1 MGCSGLAKLLRQV
14 TIVQEVRMK
23 STKGKAAG
31 CALAVGAVFMMFPGT
46 ALAAD
51 EVWNYRGVVDSLSG
65 VVIRTAA
72 SESSGV
78 AGYLQTG
85 GTADV
90 IEAEGDWYLVVSG
103 DVTGYIKSE
112 YLALGDTAEYLAG
125 VYGYEGVETYWDGVA
140 LFSEPDA
147 NSSIVYEADAYEQF
161 VLLED
166 EGSWLK
172 VQDED
177 GAVLYVPAEGVRDT
191 VVMAKA
197 TTDSTMGGS
206 TGTSGSQ
213 DSSSSDAAVYDSGS
227 TESYETEAPV
237 YETEPTYETE
247 APVNETESTYETET
261 PVYETE
267 PTYETE
273 APVYET
279 EPTYETEAPVYETE
293 PTYETEAP
301 VYETEPT
308 YETEAPV
315 YETEP
320 TYETEAPVYETE
332 PTYETEAPDSGSSSG
347 TSSGSDLDLLAAL
360 IYCEAGNQ
368 SREGMVAVGAVVMNR
383 VASSSFPNSISEVI
397 YQSGQ
402 FTPASSGTLSQAL
415 ANGVPSSC
423 YEAAQAAM
431 NGENPVGDAL
441 YFNAGSGQGMQI
453 GDHQFY

>member
-247 APVNETESTYETET
+247 APV
-261 PVYETE
+261 
-267 PTYETE
+267 
-273 APVYET
+273 
-279 EPTYETEAPVYETE
+279 
-293 PTYETEAP
+293 
-301 VYETEPT
+301 YETEPT

>member
-1 MGCSGLAKLLRQV
+1 
-14 TIVQEVRMK
+14 MK

-197 TTDSTMGGS
+197 TTDSTTGGS

-247 APVNETESTYETET
+247 APVNETES
-261 PVYETE
+261 
-267 PTYETE
+267 
-273 APVYET
+273 
-279 EPTYETEAPVYETE
+279 TYETEAPVYETE

>member
-247 APVNETESTYETET
+247 APVNETESTYETE
-261 PVYETE
+261 
-267 PTYETE
+267 
-273 APVYET
+273 
-279 EPTYETEAPVYETE
+279 
-293 PTYETEAP
+293 AP

>member
-247 APVNETESTYETET
+247 APVNETESTYETE
-261 PVYETE
+261 
-267 PTYETE
+267 
-273 APVYET
+273 
-279 EPTYETEAPVYETE
+279 APVYETE

>member
-1 MGCSGLAKLLRQV
+1 
-14 TIVQEVRMK
+14 MK
-23 STKGKAAG
+23 STKCKAAG

-247 APVNETESTYETET
+247 APVNETESTYETE
-261 PVYETE
+261 
-267 PTYETE
+267 
-273 APVYET
+273 
-279 EPTYETEAPVYETE
+279 
-293 PTYETEAP
+293 AP

>member
-1 MGCSGLAKLLRQV
+1 M
-14 TIVQEVRMK
+14 
-23 STKGKAAG
+23 
-31 CALAVGAVFMMFPGT
+31 
-46 ALAAD
+46 
-51 EVWNYRGVVDSLSG
+51 
-65 VVIRTAA
+65 
-72 SESSGV
+72 
-78 AGYLQTG
+78 
-85 GTADV
+85 
-90 IEAEGDWYLVVSG
+90 
-103 DVTGYIKSE
+103 TGYIKSE

-197 TTDSTMGGS
+197 TTDSTTGGS

-247 APVNETESTYETET
+247 APVNETES
-261 PVYETE
+261 
-267 PTYETE
+267 TYETE

>member
-197 TTDSTMGGS
+197 TTDSTTGGS

-227 TESYETEAPV
+227 TESYETEA
-237 YETEPTYETE
+237 
-247 APVNETESTYETET
+247 

>member
-197 TTDSTMGGS
+197 TTDSTTGGS

-227 TESYETEAPV
+227 TES
-237 YETEPTYETE
+237 
-247 APVNETESTYETET
+247 
-261 PVYETE
+261 
-267 PTYETE
+267 
-273 APVYET
+273 
-279 EPTYETEAPVYETE
+279 
-293 PTYETEAP
+293 
-301 VYETEPT
+301 

>member
-1 MGCSGLAKLLRQV
+1 M
-14 TIVQEVRMK
+14 
-23 STKGKAAG
+23 
-31 CALAVGAVFMMFPGT
+31 
-46 ALAAD
+46 
-51 EVWNYRGVVDSLSG
+51 DSLSG

-247 APVNETESTYETET
+247 APV
-261 PVYETE
+261 
-267 PTYETE
+267 
-273 APVYET
+273 
-279 EPTYETEAPVYETE
+279 
-293 PTYETEAP
+293 
-301 VYETEPT
+301 
-308 YETEAPV
+308 

>member
-247 APVNETESTYETET
+247 APV
-261 PVYETE
+261 
-267 PTYETE
+267 
-273 APVYET
+273 
-279 EPTYETEAPVYETE
+279 
-293 PTYETEAP
+293 
-301 VYETEPT
+301 
-308 YETEAPV
+308 

>member
-46 ALAAD
+46 ALAVD

-213 DSSSSDAAVYDSGS
+213 DSSSSDSAVYDSGS
-227 TESYETEAPV
+227 TES
-237 YETEPTYETE
+237 
-247 APVNETESTYETET
+247 
-261 PVYETE
+261 
-267 PTYETE
+267 
-273 APVYET
+273 
-279 EPTYETEAPVYETE
+279 
-293 PTYETEAP
+293 YETEAP

>member
-197 TTDSTMGGS
+197 TTDSTTGGS

-247 APVNETESTYETET
+247 APVNETES
-261 PVYETE
+261 
-267 PTYETE
+267 
-273 APVYET
+273 
-279 EPTYETEAPVYETE
+279 TYETEAPVYETE

>member
-1 MGCSGLAKLLRQV
+1 
-14 TIVQEVRMK
+14 MK

-247 APVNETESTYETET
+247 APVNETESTYETE
-261 PVYETE
+261 
-267 PTYETE
+267 
-273 APVYET
+273 
-279 EPTYETEAPVYETE
+279 
-293 PTYETEAP
+293 AP

>member
-1 MGCSGLAKLLRQV
+1 
-14 TIVQEVRMK
+14 MK

-197 TTDSTMGGS
+197 TTDSTTGGS

-247 APVNETESTYETET
+247 APV
-261 PVYETE
+261 
-267 PTYETE
+267 
-273 APVYET
+273 
-279 EPTYETEAPVYETE
+279 
-293 PTYETEAP
+293 
-301 VYETEPT
+301 
-308 YETEAPV
+308 
-315 YETEP
+315 
-320 TYETEAPVYETE
+320 
-332 PTYETEAPDSGSSSG
+332 
-347 TSSGSDLDLLAAL
+347 
-360 IYCEAGNQ
+360 
-368 SREGMVAVGAVVMNR
+368 
-383 VASSSFPNSISEVI
+383 
-397 YQSGQ
+397 
-402 FTPASSGTLSQAL
+402 
-415 ANGVPSSC
+415 
-423 YEAAQAAM
+423 
-431 NGENPVGDAL
+431 
-441 YFNAGSGQGMQI
+441 
-453 GDHQFY
+453 